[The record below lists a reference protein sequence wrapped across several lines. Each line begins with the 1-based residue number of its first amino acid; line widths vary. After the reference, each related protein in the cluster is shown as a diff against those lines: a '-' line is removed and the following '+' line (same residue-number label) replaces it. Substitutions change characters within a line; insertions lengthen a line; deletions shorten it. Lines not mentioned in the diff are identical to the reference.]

1 MPFRIALSG
10 LNAASSE
17 LRVIGNNVANAS
29 TVGYKKARAEFA
41 DIFAA
46 SGLGTTANAIGAGV
60 RIASVSQQFTQGNI
74 GFTDN
79 NLDLAIAG
87 QGFFRLNDNG
97 VTVFTRAG
105 QFGVDRDGYVVNAA
119 GQQLTAYGADDTG
132 NITGAISALR
142 LDTSDIEPAQT
153 TTVNTGINLDSSSD
167 VPAAPVATSEITL
180 AGTIL
185 DTNDSPYTTAA
196 FNVVDSYGNEITTAT
211 MEWTYS
217 GAGAVWTAELLV
229 GGASTT
235 PATTTSVDVGTDT
248 SASLS
253 WDPDGAGGQSAL
265 PITMDVSALAS
276 QTVAAGASNVSATAD
291 GAVQGTF
298 SVADASSYNN
308 STSLTIYDSL
318 GASHLATMYFR
329 KTGTPNEWEGYL
341 FVDDQQVDG
350 PIDLSFTTDGGL
362 AAIDGAATPPAT
374 FTSASFT
381 PTGGSSAMTMTL
393 SLDGMTQYGS
403 AFSVSQLSQDG
414 YATGRLSGV
423 DIANNGT
430 ITARFTNGQSRT
442 LGQIAL
448 ANFGNAQGLRQLGDT
463 SWAETYESG
472 AALVSAPG
480 TGSLGLIESGALEG
494 SNVDLTEQLVGM
506 ITAQRNF
513 QANAQVIQTADT
525 VQQAIINIR

>member
-29 TVGYKKARAEFA
+29 TVGFKKARAEFA

-60 RIASVSQQFTQGNI
+60 RISSVSQQFTQGNI

-79 NLDLAIAG
+79 NLDLAISG
-87 QGFFRLNDNG
+87 QGFFRLDDNG
-97 VTVFTRAG
+97 VTVFTRSG
-105 QFGVDRDGYVVNAA
+105 QFGVDRDGYVVNSA
-119 GQQLTAYGADDTG
+119 GQVLTSYGADADG
-132 NITGAISALR
+132 NITGAISELR

-153 TTVNTGINLDSSSD
+153 TTIRTGINLDSSSD
-167 VPAAPVATSEITL
+167 IPAAPVASSEITL
-180 AGTIL
+180 TGTIL
-185 DTNDSPYTTAA
+185 DTNDSPYQTAP
-196 FNVVDSYGNEITTAT
+196 FDLVDNYGNEITTAT

-217 GAGAVWTAELLV
+217 GAGAVWTGELLV

-235 PATTTSVDVGTDT
+235 PASTVSVDVGTDT

-253 WDPDGAGGQSAL
+253 WDPDGAGAQDAITL
-265 PITMDVSALAS
+265 TMDVSALTS
-276 QTVAAGASNVSATAD
+276 QTVGASTSNVVAAAD

-298 SVADASSYNN
+298 SEADASSYNN
-308 STSLTIYDSL
+308 STSLTVYDSL

-329 KTGTPNEWEGYL
+329 KTGTPNEWESYIY
-341 FVDDQQVDG
+341 VDDTQVDG
-350 PIDLSFTTDGGL
+350 PVALSFTASGTL
-362 AAIDGAATPPAT
+362 SAIDGTAVPPAL
-374 FTSASFT
+374 FTTSSFT
-381 PTGGSSAMTMTL
+381 PSGGADAMTVDFDL
-393 SLDGMTQYGS
+393 LRMTQYGS
-403 AFSVSQLSQDG
+403 AFSVSQLAQDG

-423 DIANNGT
+423 DIAGNGT